1 MKKLFATIS
10 LVVVLAM
17 SIQPT
22 SAKDPLQSNP
32 TKGCYDD
39 LESYQYKV
47 VETNYEEGFKRIK
60 IEGKEAERF
69 IQNSNMEKPP
79 EHAEIGGV
87 FLKLPLAEQKP
98 STIASPQ
105 LAGSQYLKPTGA
117 SKACGEIFNRTT
129 ALGPAE
135 YTYSAKT
142 TTKVTATAT
151 VGIDYALVKS
161 TFGLTVDETREVSDQ
176 MKYTIA
182 AGEYWSMV
190 AATNLNINRF
200 DVMEK
205 GWIWD
210 SKIGEGSVTEPIGV
224 CFYYYKI

>member
-1 MKKLFATIS
+1 MKKLFATLS
-10 LVVVLAM
+10 LAVVLAM
-17 SIQPT
+17 SIHPT
-22 SAKDPLQSNP
+22 SAKDTLQSNP

-39 LESYQYKV
+39 LESYPYKV
-47 VETNYEEGFKRIK
+47 VETNHEEGFKRIK

-69 IQNSNMEKPP
+69 IQNSNMPKPP
-79 EHAEIGGV
+79 EHAEIGAV
-87 FLKLPLAEQKP
+87 FLKLPLTEQKP
-98 STIASPQ
+98 SIIANPQ
-105 LAGSQYLKPTGA
+105 SSGNQYLKPTGA
-117 SKACGEIFNRTT
+117 SKACGEIFKRTT
-129 ALGPAE
+129 ALGPSE
-135 YTYSAKT
+135 YTFSAKT

-151 VGIDYALVKS
+151 VGMDYALVKS

-176 MKYTIA
+176 MDNTIP

-190 AATNLNINRF
+190 AATNVNINRF

-210 SKIGEGSVTEPIGV
+210 SKTGEGSVTEPIGV